1 MNWFKELIQKVKDF
15 FIYEKDDLENTYYEE
30 TMNEY
35 GAKKDTKGQVKQYV
49 KKLKKRKK

>member
-1 MNWFKELIQKVKDF
+1 MNWFKELIQKIKNF

-35 GAKKDTKGQVKQYV
+35 GSKKDTKHQIKLYV
-49 KKLKKRKK
+49 EKLKEKK